1 MLESELDN
9 EIPNLRPW
17 RPATTEEPPDFAVV
31 STTESDLLPARPR
44 SFLTGTTGLLGGTG
58 GGTPLPSA
66 GFLLVE
72 DAEST
77 SGFRDTEPG
86 PDTGCEAFAIM
97 PGFVTPILNKIFVN
111 LGSGGK
117 FKLFLLPA
125 SKH

>member
-1 MLESELDN
+1 MPLLESELDN

-17 RPATTEEPPDFAVV
+17 RPATTDEPPDLAVV

-86 PDTGCEAFAIM
+86 PDTGCEDFAIM
-97 PGFVTPILNKIFVN
+97 PGFVTPIFNKIFVN

-117 FKLFLLPA
+117 FK
-125 SKH
+125 